1 MFSAETVFLKS
12 PGHENP
18 ELVSR
23 VSPTRVFNCS
33 PSAFL
38 LQPRFASTL
47 RLTTAEKCDARLVK
61 VNSGV
66 WQRSP
71 WGTKTPLYTRA
82 RKMRGTGRD
91 LQRGEMNRNFFRE
104 RQPDI
109 PVPPDQDLP
118 SPIKEPPD
126 TPQPEPPGPVREPE
140 P

>member
-1 MFSAETVFLKS
+1 MFSAETVFVKS

-38 LQPRFASTL
+38 LQPRFVSTL

-66 WQRSP
+66 WQRIP
-71 WGTKTPLYTRA
+71 WGTKTPLYTRARKKTPLYTRA
-82 RKMRGTGRD
+82 RKMRGTGGSRD

-109 PVPPDQDLP
+109 
-118 SPIKEPPD
+118 
-126 TPQPEPPGPVREPE
+126 
-140 P
+140 